1 MMYRTI
7 AAGLAVAAMATGPA
21 LAQQATKPSQPLPP
35 KSEAFDPAAE
45 TPMNAPKP
53 ADAARATSAS
63 PYVMAQREGNIL
75 STDLIGHDV
84 ESPTGDTLGEV
95 SAFEIDPQGR
105 IVAYVIDV
113 GGFLGVGAKQVA
125 IPADRVQHNFTLGG
139 ESKLMLNASAEGL
152 ESAPVYMTLLEKK
165 RKMDAAKAEEQSSPR
180 QSTGAQP
187 TQ

>member
-21 LAQQATKPSQPLPP
+21 LAQQATTPSQPIPQ
-35 KSEAFDPAAE
+35 KNEALDPAVE
-45 TPMNAPKP
+45 TPMEAPKP
-53 ADAARATSAS
+53 ADAAQATSTQ
-63 PYVMAQREGNIL
+63 PYVMAQKEGNIL
-75 STDLIGHDV
+75 SSDLIGHDV

-95 SAFEIDPQGR
+95 SAFEIDPEGR

-125 IPADRVQHNFTLGG
+125 IPADRVQHDFTLGG
-139 ESKLMLNASAEGL
+139 ESKLMLDASAEQL

-165 RKMDAAKAEEQSSPR
+165 RAMDAAKAEEQSSPR
-180 QSTGAQP
+180 QTTG